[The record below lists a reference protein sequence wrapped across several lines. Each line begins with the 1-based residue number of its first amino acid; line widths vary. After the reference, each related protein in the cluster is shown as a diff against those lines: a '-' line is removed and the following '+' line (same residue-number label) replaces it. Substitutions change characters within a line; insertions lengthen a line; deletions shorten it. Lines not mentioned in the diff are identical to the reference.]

1 MGAPDETAMVPLP
14 ASTLAREVDDMASLF
29 PPILLALALVAGQAL
44 AGNQDDPHATHH
56 PASHHGSPAH
66 DSPVR
71 PPEGGWKP
79 DAPLR
84 EGMRRM
90 RDAIQAL
97 APHEDAPMAEAAV
110 SARVAEIDQ
119 AAAYMFA
126 NCRLEPEPDHALH
139 DVLARLMAGAQALR
153 SDPADP
159 SPVASMRAALH
170 DYVGLFDDPTLL
182 SSAQPGPQ
190 ADPRRHPERG
200 E

>member
-1 MGAPDETAMVPLP
+1 
-14 ASTLAREVDDMASLF
+14 MASPF
-29 PPILLALALVAGQAL
+29 PSILLALALVAGQAL
-44 AGNQDDPHATHH
+44 AGTRDDPHAAHDH
-56 PASHHGSPAH
+56 ASHHGSPTQ
-66 DSPVR
+66 DSPVVH
-71 PPEGGWKP
+71 PPEGGWTP

-97 APHEDAPMAEAAV
+97 APHEDAPMTEAAV
-110 SARVAEIDQ
+110 GAQLAEIDR

-170 DYVGLFDDPTLL
+170 DYARLFDDPGLL
-182 SSAQPGPQ
+182 SPAERGPQ
-190 ADPRRHPERG
+190 ADR
-200 E
+200 